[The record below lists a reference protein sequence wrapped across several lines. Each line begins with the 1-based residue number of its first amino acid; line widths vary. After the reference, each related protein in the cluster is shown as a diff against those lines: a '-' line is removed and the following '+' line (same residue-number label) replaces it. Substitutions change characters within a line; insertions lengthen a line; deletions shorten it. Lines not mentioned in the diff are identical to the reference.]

1 MTETYTIQSSALIV
15 VNELNVPEPLVDNGR
30 IDSTDGRGHF
40 EIF

>member
-1 MTETYTIQSSALIV
+1 MELTATIQSSAYIV
-15 VNELNVPEPLVDNGR
+15 INDLDVPEPLVDGGR

>member
-1 MTETYTIQSSALIV
+1 MEITQTITSDALIII
-15 VNELNVPEPLVDNGR
+15 NELDVPESLVDNGR